1 MSASLRRLLIV
12 EDGHEYE
19 EFVRLFLGQ
28 RFDVRVA
35 HDAAEA
41 LRVATDFEPE
51 VLLLDL
57 RFERTP
63 ADALE
68 GDADELAARRF
79 GGDRAR
85 ALRHLQ
91 DQQGTIVL
99 AQLRAEGITARALFV
114 HDFPA
119 RRLSNLQ
126 QLYGDVCAIPT
137 FDAQAMAAVLGA

>member
-1 MSASLRRLLIV
+1 MTAAMRRLLIV

-19 EFVRLFLGQ
+19 EFVRLFLGT
-28 RFDVRVA
+28 RFEVAVA

-41 LRVATDFEPE
+41 VRVAAAFAPE
-51 VLLLDL
+51 ALLLDL

-63 ADALE
+63 AAALE
-68 GDADELAARRF
+68 GDADDLAARRF

-91 DQQGTIVL
+91 DQQGTVVL
-99 AQLRAEGITARALFV
+99 ARLRERGCHVPALFI

-119 RRLSNLQ
+119 RRLDNLR
-126 QLYGDVCAIPT
+126 QLYGDVHALPA
-137 FDAQAMAAVLGA
+137 FDASAIAKVLGS